1 MCTNN
6 YRFVAERQTPS
17 QYIGPSPEAMTSKLP
32 LLLLLPFRRPLFRLK
47 TSRNPAEGIHYERP
61 EFLLKPWPRG
71 DPGDL
76 VLPFGELVPDGAKAW
91 LISPIMHIYAYTFNP
106 RHDVR
111 SNQSL

>member
-1 MCTNN
+1 MCTN

-76 VLPFGELVPDGAKAW
+76 VLPFGDLFRTVRKLGSFPLLCIYMHIHSILGTMFD
-91 LISPIMHIYAYTFNP
+91 LISLF
-106 RHDVR
+106 R
-111 SNQSL
+111 